1 MDAYEVYYTSK
12 LDIYRKSLKKSSLS
26 LGNVICWQDADH
38 GIMVGLSVVPF
49 FGGVCSF
56 MALVIWAVVQYPLK
70 VSSSGG
76 APPRS
81 KMALD

>member
-1 MDAYEVYYTSK
+1 M
-12 LDIYRKSLKKSSLS
+12 
-26 LGNVICWQDADH
+26 ICWQDADH

-76 APPRS
+76 APPTS
-81 KMALD
+81 KMGG